1 MEAGARR
8 RMAGR
13 LLRLGVSGGARSAAD
28 DPTALEEL
36 ETEVALLREENAW
49 LKVERHR
56 PPDLGRIL
64 ERARSLAQ
72 PGESPAQE
80 REGLLAACGE
90 IKQAVQGIGRRLSG
104 LTIAA
109 EESAEARAPAHSLSR
124 RGGADL
130 GAELG
135 VHDAVAS
142 DFSKTAA

>member
-1 MEAGARR
+1 MQAGARR
-8 RMAGR
+8 RIAGR
-13 LLRLGVSGGARSAAD
+13 LLRLGVSGGARSAAE

-49 LKVERHR
+49 LKVERQR

-72 PGESPAQE
+72 AEEDPAQQ

-90 IKQAVQGIGRRLSG
+90 IKQAVQRVGQRLSG

-109 EESAEARAPAHSLSR
+109 EEAGEARVPAHTLSGR
-124 RGGADL
+124 AGEL
-130 GAELG
+130 GAALG
-135 VHDAVAS
+135 VDDAATS
-142 DFSKTAA
+142 GFSKTAA